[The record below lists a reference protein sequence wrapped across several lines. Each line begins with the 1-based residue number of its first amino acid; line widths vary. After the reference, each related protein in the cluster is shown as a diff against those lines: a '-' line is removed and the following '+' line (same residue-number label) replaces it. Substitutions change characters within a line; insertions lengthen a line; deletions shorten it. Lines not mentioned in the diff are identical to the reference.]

1 MRAVW
6 VSFIQM
12 LAYLRRDIML
22 FAACLAP
29 ILAGVLFRFVL
40 PTLEAAFIVC
50 FHVQAVLSPYYRLID
65 VFFAMLSPTLLCF
78 VSAMVVLEEADERT
92 AGYLFVTPLR
102 KTGYL
107 LARFGVPAAL
117 AFLATAV
124 LLPVFK
130 LTVLSPMTIILFAA
144 GGTLQGVI
152 AALFIVTLSCN
163 KLEGMAVA
171 KLSALILL
179 GAAGPFLIEDKAQA
193 ALLWLPSFWMGKAAR
208 ENRALYMLP
217 ALVLSG
223 IWIARLFRRYLRRM

>member
-6 VSFIQM
+6 ASFIQM
-12 LAYLRRDIML
+12 LTTMRRDLML
-22 FAACLAP
+22 FAACLAT
-29 ILAGVLFRFVL
+29 IMAGFLFRFAI
-40 PTLEAAFIVC
+40 PALEAALIEC
-50 FHVQAVLSPYYRLID
+50 FRVQAVLSPYYRLID
-65 VFFAMLSPTLLCF
+65 VFLAMLPPTMLCF

-92 AGYLFVTPLR
+92 AAYLFVTPLR

-107 LARFGVPAAL
+107 AARFGVPVAF
-117 AFLATAV
+117 AFLVTAI

-130 LTVLSPMTIILFAA
+130 LTSFSPMAVILLAA
-144 GGTLQGVI
+144 GGTQQGLI
-152 AALFIVTLSCN
+152 AALLIVTLSSN

-179 GAAGPFLIEDKAQA
+179 GAAGPFLMADKAQA
-193 ALLWLPSFWMGKAAR
+193 ALILLPSFWIGKAAC

-223 IWIARLFRRYLRRM
+223 TWITLLFRQYLRRM